1 MMTLPA
7 ENTQWK
13 AGIIGPWA
21 MTISPLPGILKR

>member
-13 AGIIGPWA
+13 AGIIGSWA
-21 MTISPLPGILKR
+21 MTITPLPGILKR